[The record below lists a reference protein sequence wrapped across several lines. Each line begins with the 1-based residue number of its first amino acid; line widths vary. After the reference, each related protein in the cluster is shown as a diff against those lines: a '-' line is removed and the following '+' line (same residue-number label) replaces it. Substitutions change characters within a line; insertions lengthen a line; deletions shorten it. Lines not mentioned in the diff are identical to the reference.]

1 MIKPYLTVLLPW
13 PSSSAE
19 LWRRDEERDEW
30 ERRGEKRQEEKDKC
44 SEESWWTPSWTSGV
58 APALTE
64 PVRWFWIVVSVQ
76 NFTRRRSCVECSARG
91 EARAPTGVLKGEGA
105 GAAAAL

>member
-1 MIKPYLTVLLPW
+1 M
-13 PSSSAE
+13 
-19 LWRRDEERDEW
+19 
-30 ERRGEKRQEEKDKC
+30 
-44 SEESWWTPSWTSGV
+44 
-58 APALTE
+58 
-64 PVRWFWIVVSVQ
+64 SVQ

>member
-1 MIKPYLTVLLPW
+1 MIKPYLTVLLPR

-64 PVRWFWIVVSVQ
+64 PVRWFHHWGVSLDC
-76 NFTRRRSCVECSARG
+76 CVCTELYQTTLMCRM
-91 EARAPTGVLKGEGA
+91 
-105 GAAAAL
+105 